1 MPRKSRLM
9 LSIEERLGQP
19 LEKALPKMINNAGL
33 AATARH
39 LGISLSTLKYWM
51 LKFDIRLEW
60 IAVRSNERIVSKR
73 AA

>member
-1 MPRKSRLM
+1 
-9 LSIEERLGQP
+9 
-19 LEKALPKMINNAGL
+19 MINNAGL

-39 LGISLSTLKYWM
+39 LGIRLSTLKYWM

-73 AA
+73 AAGAPRYGIASIRAIS